1 MTGRPSKEQER
12 DAHGDIGALQQ
23 LCRLLQ
29 EDARTGDLD
38 RSHAA
43 LTLARP
49 IVAKAAVLKLG
60 LPYLDALENSAQA
73 SFGSLQGK
81 AAVKDFVAR
90 VLQPALEHKAP
101 PPKPRKGS
109 LLRRV
114 SRIALGLTL
123 GLTVLSGGVKSQNAP
138 HAEKIDFIAYT
149 VPQQPALVD
158 NNAATPQPQLQT
170 ARELE
175 QDFARSRMG
184 RELLQF
190 MRQHSISFSYDSTM
204 AAGNYAEYSPE
215 RSAITMR
222 PTLGREDQVIYL
234 AHELRHA
241 WQDKV
246 LDYWG
251 WERKHLS
258 PAQRFTLR
266 RFLEADA
273 RAFSAFFEAERR
285 RTLGGPEPDYGTA
298 EPEKIM
304 SGLLRQEF
312 NSRNGLTLQEYRTIA
327 LEHTFGVL
335 SNYNPRHFELM
346 QLSVSNFGSRILAA
360 DDPGNGTDYAAIR
373 GNLNALQAEF
383 DHAPTDAEFFAYLR
397 RFGGMSFSATA
408 PTSLQD
414 PAVTDDTLLNA
425 YPRRVNDA
433 TLAATAVPAIDSTI
447 RTLTEQYNGH
457 RRRVAELQGENELK
471 IAEAEQTQTP
481 EAVPPVGP
489 AGTLPKEQE
498 MPKPS
503 GPRPPGAS

>member
-1 MTGRPSKEQER
+1 MRPSKEQER
-12 DAHGDIGALQQ
+12 DAHGDIGAVQQ

-29 EDARTGDLD
+29 DDARTGDLD

-49 IVAKAAVLKLG
+49 LVAKAAVLKLG
-60 LPYLDALENSAQA
+60 LPYLHALENSTAA

-90 VLQPALEHKAP
+90 VLQPVLERKPA
-101 PPKPRKGS
+101 PPKPRKQS

-123 GLTVLSGGVKSQNAP
+123 GLTVLTTGVKSQIASP
-138 HAEKIDFIAYT
+138 PAEKIDFITYT
-149 VPQQPALVD
+149 VPQQPALVET
-158 NNAATPQPQLQT
+158 AAAPQLQT

-175 QDFARSRMG
+175 RDFARSRMG

-190 MRQHSISFSYDSTM
+190 MRQHNIGFSYDSAM

-215 RSAITMR
+215 RGAITMR

-251 WERKHLS
+251 WERKRLT

-304 SGLLRQEF
+304 SGQLRQEF
-312 NSRNGLTLQEYRTIA
+312 NSRNGLTLGEYRTIA
-327 LEHTFGVL
+327 LENTFGVL

-346 QLSVSNFGSRILAA
+346 QLSISNFGNRILAA
-360 DDPGNGTDYAAIR
+360 DDPGNGMDYAAIR
-373 GNLNALQAEF
+373 NNLNALQAEF
-383 DHAPTDAEFFAYLR
+383 DRAPTDAEFFAYLR
-397 RFGGMSFSATA
+397 RFGGMSFSTTA

-414 PAVTDDTLLNA
+414 SSVTDDTLLNG

-433 TLAATAVPAIDSTI
+433 AQAATVVPAIDSTI
-447 RTLTEQYNGH
+447 RSLTEQYNGH
-457 RRRVAELQGENELK
+457 RRRVAELQGQNDVK
-471 IAEAEQTQTP
+471 IAEAERSEVP
-481 EAVPPVGP
+481 ETISP
-489 AGTLPKEQE
+489 AGPVETLPKGQE
-498 MPKPS
+498 APKA
-503 GPRPPGAS
+503 PRSPGMS